1 MRPRLVLFALAV
13 ALSGLAAGVRA
24 EAAPAPQP
32 AIDGSQVRLTAFMAP
47 VRSADGRVRAMSV
60 TPVLRLATGGSAAAV
75 CDLSPRVLD
84 AFISA
89 LYRAPIPGYGETD
102 LNVDAARG
110 RLTEAVNVAL
120 GRVLVIGV
128 DLVAG
133 QPKTSAADPRI
144 AGAAMCKKT
153 KKKAD

>member
-1 MRPRLVLFALAV
+1 MRLRLVLFALTL
-13 ALSGLAAGVRA
+13 ALSGFAAGVQA

-47 VRSADGRVRAMSV
+47 VRHADGRVRPTSV
-60 TPVLRLATGGSAAAV
+60 TPVLRLAAGGSAAAV

-89 LYRAPIPGYGETD
+89 LYRAPIPGYGEAD

-110 RLTEAVNVAL
+110 RLAEAVNVAL

-133 QPKTSAADPRI
+133 QPKVTAADPRV
-144 AGAAMCKKT
+144 AGAAVCKVA

>member
-1 MRPRLVLFALAV
+1 MCLRLVLFAVAL
-13 ALSGLAAGVRA
+13 ALSGLVAGVRA
-24 EAAPAPQP
+24 EAASTPQP
-32 AIDGSQVRLTAFMAP
+32 AIDGSQVRLAAFMAP
-47 VRSADGRVRAMSV
+47 VRNADGRVRAMAV
-60 TPVLRLATGGSAAAV
+60 TPVLRLAAGGSVTVV

-89 LYRAPIPGYGETD
+89 LYRAPLPGYGKAE

-110 RLTEAVNVAL
+110 RLTEAVNVVL

-133 QPKTSAADPRI
+133 QPKTAAADPRV
-144 AGAAMCKKT
+144 AGATTCKVT
-153 KKKAD
+153 KKRAN

>member
-1 MRPRLVLFALAV
+1 MCLRLVLLTV
-13 ALSGLAAGVRA
+13 TLALSGLVAGVRA
-24 EAAPAPQP
+24 EAAPAPP
-32 AIDGSQVRLTAFMAP
+32 PVIDGSQVRLAAFMAP
-47 VRSADGRVRAMSV
+47 VRHTDGRVRAMAV
-60 TPVLRLATGGSAAAV
+60 TPVLRLAAGGSAAAV

-89 LYRAPIPGYGETD
+89 LYRAPLPGYGKAE
-102 LNVDAARG
+102 LNVDAVRG

-133 QPKTSAADPRI
+133 QPKSADADPRV
-144 AGAAMCKKT
+144 AGATACKVT
-153 KKKAD
+153 KKKAN

>member
-1 MRPRLVLFALAV
+1 MRPRFALFAIVLAF
-13 ALSGLAAGVRA
+13 SGLAAGARA

-47 VRSADGRVRAMSV
+47 VRNTDGRVRAMAV
-60 TPVLRLATGGSAAAV
+60 TPVLRLVAGGSAAAV

-84 AFISA
+84 AFVSA
-89 LYRAPIPGYGETD
+89 LYRAPLPGYGEAD

-110 RLTEAVNVAL
+110 RLTEAVNMAL

-133 QPKTSAADPRI
+133 QPKTAAADPRV
-144 AGAAMCKKT
+144 AGAITCKVT
-153 KKKAD
+153 KKRAN

>member
-1 MRPRLVLFALAV
+1 MRPRLVLCAV
-13 ALSGLAAGVRA
+13 ILILSGLAAGVRA
-24 EAAPAPQP
+24 EAAPTPQS
-32 AIDGSQVRLTAFMAP
+32 AADGSQVRLAAFMAP
-47 VRSADGRVRAMSV
+47 VRHTDGRVRATAV
-60 TPVLRLATGGSAAAV
+60 TPVLRLAAGGSAAAV

-89 LYRAPIPGYGETD
+89 LYRAPLPGYGEAD

-133 QPKTSAADPRI
+133 QPKAADADPRV
-144 AGAAMCKKT
+144 AGAAVCKMTKKT
-153 KKKAD
+153 AD